1 VGPYVKNREQS
12 ESVMSMTTREEKEI
26 VVYRVNVVVQDF
38 SSDSLTVVDLTVLDA
53 AGLGADTFA
62 QAAIPVVFHVEDPG
76 PSPLV
81 RAGERLDR
89 LGVAIDSLVRFGVR
103 ERLAT
108 DDILGPGC
116 TLPPP
121 AAARTLALAVV
132 SDFHLVWP
140 NLAA

>member
-1 VGPYVKNREQS
+1 
-12 ESVMSMTTREEKEI
+12 M
-26 VVYRVNVVVQDF
+26 YRVNVFVQDF
-38 SSDSLTVVDLTVLDA
+38 SSDPLTVVDLSVLEA
-53 AGLGADTFA
+53 AGLCADIFA

-81 RAGERLDR
+81 RAGDRLDG
-89 LGVAIDSLVRFGVR
+89 LGVDIDSLVRFGVR
-103 ERLAT
+103 ERLAI

>member
-1 VGPYVKNREQS
+1 MDKVIITKKKKKLYEWVHA
-12 ESVMSMTTREEKEI
+12 
-26 VVYRVNVVVQDF
+26 YC
-38 SSDSLTVVDLTVLDA
+38 
-53 AGLGADTFA
+53 ADTFA

-81 RAGERLDR
+81 KVGERLDG
-89 LGVAIDSLVRFGVR
+89 LGVAIDTDSLVRFGVR

-108 DDILGPGC
+108 DDILGPVC
-116 TLPPP
+116 RPSP

-132 SDFHLVWP
+132 SDFHLVWL

>member
-1 VGPYVKNREQS
+1 MNPGRC
-12 ESVMSMTTREEKEI
+12 EEKEI
-26 VVYRVNVVVQDF
+26 VVMQSNVIVQDF
-38 SSDSLTVVDLTVLDA
+38 SSDSLIVVDLSVLEA
-53 AGLGADTFA
+53 AGLCADTFA
-62 QAAIPVVFHVEDPG
+62 QAAIPVVFHVDDPG

-81 RAGERLDR
+81 KSGERLDG

-108 DDILGPGC
+108 EDILEPGSI
-116 TLPPP
+116 PSP